1 MTSVENPLTKRI
13 QVAFQKYLGPFGIAE
28 TLPKQECYKHRNPGR
43 SGKVPGRET
52 GRQKPYQKP
61 YSIQPAVREGPGR
74 FREGKREGRNRLVK
88 TPQSGKVR
96 EGSGKVTGK
105 GKRTVQTTFLG
116 VSVRYF
122 QKRYQKGPETWE
134 RCKYH

>member
-1 MTSVENPLTKRI
+1 MLQISE
-13 QVAFQKYLGPFGIAE
+13 
-28 TLPKQECYKHRNPGR
+28 
-43 SGKVPGRET
+43 SGKV
-52 GRQKPYQKP
+52 
-61 YSIQPAVREGPGR
+61 REGSGKGNGKVETVSETIFNKTRSPGR

-122 QKRYQKGPETWE
+122 QKRYQKGPETLE